1 MYNPLWKSYIYLYP
15 MKRPALSLAFI
26 LAAALTAS
34 AAPPELKMGLREA
47 EARTLQNS
55 PELKSAESERAAAHE
70 RTRNQFTLLWP
81 KLSLDASY
89 KYISEVPSFKPL
101 PTGPSI
107 ALGDNKNTS
116 YGPTASWLLWDSG
129 NLYHNWK
136 SQTAIEKAKN
146 ENVLKIK
153 RQLLFQTRM
162 AYFQVQLAL
171 EQVKSL
177 IESLKLSDAQYNDIK
192 IQQRAGARSR
202 MDVLSAHQD
211 VLTRRLELR
220 QARADLAA
228 ALRELLYLTGT
239 DIPPDASAPVDKKD
253 EQGMPAETEAPT
265 LLLALDPLKDSETYL
280 ASAAEGSPNEN
291 HPLPQSLLEMA
302 QAADELSKSL
312 NSDYGPSLQVSGRI
326 SRDYPNGPILE
337 TITQKTVGVNA
348 TWPLFQWGK
357 TRYAV
362 KEQKNRAETTRF
374 EREQVLLNLK
384 RDWDKAQDQL
394 KGRRAQEEINKQSV
408 LETKELAKLTYSSY
422 VAGRSSYLEVQTANL
437 RALETNIRTARTN
450 VQILIQLA
458 ILDSIGK
465 GNLP

>member
-1 MYNPLWKSYIYLYP
+1 
-15 MKRPALSLAFI
+15 
-26 LAAALTAS
+26 
-34 AAPPELKMGLREA
+34 
-47 EARTLQNS
+47 
-55 PELKSAESERAAAHE
+55 
-70 RTRNQFTLLWP
+70 
-81 KLSLDASY
+81 
-89 KYISEVPSFKPL
+89 
-101 PTGPSI
+101 
-107 ALGDNKNTS
+107 
-116 YGPTASWLLWDSG
+116 
-129 NLYHNWK
+129 
-136 SQTAIEKAKN
+136 
-146 ENVLKIK
+146 
-153 RQLLFQTRM
+153 
-162 AYFQVQLAL
+162 
-171 EQVKSL
+171 
-177 IESLKLSDAQYNDIK
+177 
-192 IQQRAGARSR
+192 
-202 MDVLSAHQD
+202 
-211 VLTRRLELR
+211 
-220 QARADLAA
+220 
-228 ALRELLYLTGT
+228 
-239 DIPPDASAPVDKKD
+239 
-253 EQGMPAETEAPT
+253 
-265 LLLALDPLKDSETYL
+265 LALDPLKDSETYL